1 MLYKIVSQLTDR
13 KENGAMKKI
22 NRVNRITG
30 EITEVRLYN
39 PAEKARHA
47 IKMVKRGAKTKD
59 GRIVSDW
66 YRGKMAGY
74 LDARQ
79 EQSRIFKKKHP
90 RYKSKFSKK

>member
-1 MLYKIVSQLTDR
+1 
-13 KENGAMKKI
+13 MKKFEVL
-22 NRVNRITG
+22 NTDTG
-30 EITEVRLYN
+30 EIEIRKYYN

-59 GRIVSDW
+59 GRLVSDW

-79 EQSRIFKKKHP
+79 EQSRIFKKRHP
-90 RYKSKFSKK
+90 RYKSKSLKK